1 MAVRSEA
8 VPRQPKQR
16 HAPAALAPAPLPPP
30 SPSPPPGGAR
40 FGGAKA
46 GSAIRRR
53 RRHEAPGAG
62 TEANGAVGGS
72 GGGANAGGAA
82 RAAAPG
88 PAARLGVQVA
98 CGTNH
103 RGVGGCVCMY
113 VCVCRGEGRARKLG
127 PAAPYHAARGEGRG
141 GPAHLVLSP
150 PPHLRLPHGVSA
162 APCRAGGAGAAAV

>member
-46 GSAIRRR
+46 GSEIRR